1 MSPRAFPARSRLEI
15 VDDDDRFTRPAAD
28 TASPSPTTTA
38 AEVEVESKANTPTR
52 ARSTS
57 TATKA
62 PATAKAPAKKAPAT
76 KAPATK
82 APATKG
88 PAKRSPARGAA
99 AKGAGVRAT
108 PRRSTSTKAPG
119 TKAAAPAPAAPDPG
133 SFTPAPRVD
142 GMGTSAIQAYVRQDL
157 RDRVNGVVTAAQL
170 DEDLAGLDSLTAFV
184 EWALDRAVTHVE
196 KTFNRGEAYPPPRRL
211 RKAPL
216 SR

>member
-15 VDDDDRFTRPAAD
+15 VDDDDRFTRPAED
-28 TASPSPTTTA
+28 TATPSPTTTA
-38 AEVEVESKANTPTR
+38 AEVESKAKTPAP

-62 PATAKAPAKKAPAT
+62 PATAKAPAT
-76 KAPATK
+76 KA
-82 APATKG
+82 
-88 PAKRSPARGAA
+88 PAKRSPTRGAA
-99 AKGAGVRAT
+99 AKGAGVPAT
-108 PRRSTSTKAPG
+108 PRRSTATKAPG
-119 TKAAAPAPAAPDPG
+119 TKAAAPAPAVPDPG